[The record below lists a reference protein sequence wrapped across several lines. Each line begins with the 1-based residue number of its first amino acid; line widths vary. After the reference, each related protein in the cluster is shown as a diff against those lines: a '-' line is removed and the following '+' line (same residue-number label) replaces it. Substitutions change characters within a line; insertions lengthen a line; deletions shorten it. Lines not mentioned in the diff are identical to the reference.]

1 MTAASREYLRP
12 LAFPL
17 HPLRVS
23 DRTQPE
29 SPWGATM
36 NHSEVISAVATALDL
51 TRKQAETTIA
61 AVLTP
66 VAGALGRGEEVK
78 LNGFGVFEV
87 VDRPARPGRN
97 PQTGATIEI
106 AASRSVKFKA
116 AKPLR
121 DALNPSATETTA

>member
-1 MTAASREYLRP
+1 
-12 LAFPL
+12 
-17 HPLRVS
+17 
-23 DRTQPE
+23 
-29 SPWGATM
+29 M

-66 VAGALGRGEEVK
+66 VAGALARGETVK
-78 LNGFGVFEV
+78 LNGFGAFEV